1 MIRLGNG
8 DYMEYLSAYYRTK
21 EGECL
26 PLFLQQYLC
35 KGKPILFS
43 CVCRDGNAE
52 DLALME
58 DLLAWCR
65 TYPWE
70 SHRGGACR
78 RIVKAAE
85 ALGERIGKGK
95 ERVKRGETDF
105 PVAGMLCI
113 EDYCYTFAGP
123 DTGLYLVDAM
133 FGIRKAIPL
142 RMGAIPLRIGAV
154 ERIKPESGILITS
167 EKLSTEVLQ
176 QIPGMWREDPDLFVT
191 ALSDAV
197 TAFSGRGFGAAFLHI
212 KP

>member
-1 MIRLGNG
+1 MHLGNG

-21 EGECL
+21 EVGCP
-26 PLFLQQYLC
+26 PLLLQQYIC

-43 CVCRDGNAE
+43 CVCRDGDAE
-52 DLALME
+52 NLARME

-70 SHRGGACR
+70 SRRGSAYR

-85 ALGERIGKGK
+85 TLGERMGKGK
-95 ERVKRGETDF
+95 EGVKIGTTAF
-105 PVAGMLCI
+105 PVAGVLCI
-113 EDYCYTFAGP
+113 EDYYYAFAGP
-123 DTGLYLVDAM
+123 GTGLYLVDAM

-142 RMGAIPLRIGAV
+142 RVGVV
-154 ERIKPESGILITS
+154 EKIKPESGILVTS
-167 EKLSTEVLQ
+167 EKLSTQILQ

-197 TAFSGRGFGAAFLHI
+197 TACSGAGFGAVYLHS